1 LTVPLQQLL
10 ELSRIDMQLAGLEE
24 QRSSV
29 PGRRA
34 AALTQRT
41 ATEARLASA
50 REEVTKAEQA
60 QRRSEGLAADQ
71 ETLLKKLQGQ
81 QLQVKT
87 NDAYTALLSEM
98 ERAQTA
104 ISEAETHVLEAMDA
118 IELSRGRLREIEA
131 DLRNVRAHTESE
143 EQACDA
149 LEKDLSEQVTRL
161 REARDAAASR
171 LDARLLTRYEKIA
184 PRRRPA
190 VTFVVAQICNG
201 CRVGIPPQVLI
212 EIQRAA
218 TPISCPNCNRI
229 LVLEEQL
236 RG

>member
-34 AALTQRT
+34 AALTQRA

-149 LEKDLSEQVTRL
+149 LEKQLSEQVAKL

-171 LDARLLTRYEKIA
+171 LEARHLARYEKIA

-190 VTFVVAQICNG
+190 VTIVVAQICNG

-218 TPISCPNCNRI
+218 EPLSCPNCNRI
-229 LVLEEQL
+229 LVLEDQL

>member
-1 LTVPLQQLL
+1 MTIRLQQLL

-24 QRSSV
+24 QRGAL

-34 AALTQRT
+34 AAVAQR
-41 ATEARLASA
+41 ATCEARLLAA
-50 REEVTKAEQA
+50 REEVTQAEQA
-60 QRRSEGLAADQ
+60 QRRSEAAAADQ

-81 QLQVKT
+81 QFQVKS

-98 ERAQTA
+98 ERAQAA
-104 ISEAETHVLEAMDA
+104 ISAAETLVLEAMDA
-118 IELSRGRLREIEA
+118 IEQSRAKLRESEA
-131 DLRNVRAHTESE
+131 EARNVRAHSDAE

-149 LEKDLSEQVTRL
+149 LEKELSEQVAKQ
-161 REARDAAASR
+161 RESRDAAASR
-171 LDARLLTRYEKIA
+171 LEPRLLARYEKIA

-218 TPISCPNCNRI
+218 EPISCPNCNRI
-229 LVLEEQL
+229 LVLEDRL

>member
-1 LTVPLQQLL
+1 LTVALQQLL
-10 ELSRIDMQLAGLEE
+10 ELSRVDMQLAGLEE
-24 QRSSV
+24 QRGAI

-34 AALTQRT
+34 AALTQRGT
-41 ATEARLASA
+41 SEKRLEDA
-50 REEVTKAEQA
+50 REQVTQAEQA
-60 QRRSEGLAADQ
+60 QRRSEAVAADQ
-71 ETLLKKLQGQ
+71 ETLLRKLQGQ

-87 NDAYTALLSEM
+87 NEAYTALLSEM
-98 ERAQTA
+98 ERAQGA

-118 IELSRGRLREIEA
+118 IEQSRGRLREVEA
-131 DLRNVRAHTESE
+131 ELRNVRAHTESE

-149 LEKDLSEQVTRL
+149 LEKQLSEQVAKL

-171 LDARLLTRYEKIA
+171 LEARLLLRYEKIA

-218 TPISCPNCNRI
+218 EPISCPNCNRI
-229 LVLEEQL
+229 LVLEDRL

>member
-1 LTVPLQQLL
+1 
-10 ELSRIDMQLAGLEE
+10 
-24 QRSSV
+24 
-29 PGRRA
+29 
-34 AALTQRT
+34 
-41 ATEARLASA
+41 
-50 REEVTKAEQA
+50 
-60 QRRSEGLAADQ
+60 
-71 ETLLKKLQGQ
+71 
-81 QLQVKT
+81 
-87 NDAYTALLSEM
+87 
-98 ERAQTA
+98 
-104 ISEAETHVLEAMDA
+104 MDA

-171 LDARLLTRYEKIA
+171 LEARLLSRYEKIA

-190 VTFVVAQICNG
+190 VTFAVAQICNG

-218 TPISCPNCNRI
+218 EPISCPNCNRI